1 MEEPVRSLLS
11 HQSWLRRLARR
22 LVRSPAAADDLVQ
35 DTCVTA
41 LRVAPPGADMR
52 PWLRGV
58 MRHLASHYVRGERRR
73 IAREDSYQRITSSIA
88 APDGILEY
96 GVDRERLRDIVESL
110 PEPFRST
117 VVQRYIEGL
126 SCAEIARAHRVPA
139 GTVRWRQTRALELL
153 RSRLEDGAPTTGRR
167 RRLFWPF
174 AGAGSSL
181 SSGRSL
187 LPVPGRGSL
196 VALGLA
202 GLVAIIGLG
211 LRTGADDS
219 VAEAH
224 PVSDTFLGR
233 LSLVATTELG
243 AGPDRSGAGG
253 PEASTR
259 AGRGAAAWSSTGDAR
274 RRRRAAPLATDD
286 SWLAQLIEDYELA
299 LYDCAIE
306 RDQVLHCER
315 EPIPPGAAGA
325 ATCSVLQRSLSAIE
339 LATGPGARS
348 RHTRRFL
355 AAARFTNL
363 ALSRKLGCAPAPD
376 RGQEPSPERPAAGS
390 ADVADDAEA
399 EPAAEPEPD
408 DDGAEIDE
416 GESDPDGEPSCESH
430 RGEAGDE
437 CTTCT
442 DGGGSDTFCGP
453 VNCTTTTEQDGAVCT
468 SCSDGHGH
476 AQTSCTG
483 GTWESGCELTVQE
496 HGLLCSA
503 CPGDGG
509 SPPECLVSNCY
520 VRNRCLECRDPKGRI
535 GTDCSIDYEEVPAES
550 TTVGGGGTFNVCSA
564 HWGFPGGSGG
574 TCHFPGTGTCTFS
587 ERGGARCIDCRYPGG
602 GDTGTCLLDP
612 SDPLPDPMAGR
623 PGNLPPPG
631 GCVTETRGDGIQ
643 CTTCTAGDMRATM
656 SCRFPPA
663 SGCEIDHGTHP
674 GERCVSCTLV
684 GGGLATFCDGAGT

>member
-41 LRVAPPGADMR
+41 LRVAPPDADMR

-96 GVDRERLRDIVESL
+96 GVGRERLRDIVESL

-117 VVQRYIEGL
+117 VVQRYLEGL

-153 RSRLEDGAPTTGRR
+153 RSRLEDGARTTRRR

-181 SSGRSL
+181 SAGRSL

-224 PVSDTFLGR
+224 PVSDSFLGR

-243 AGPDRSGAGG
+243 AGPDCSGAGG
-253 PEASTR
+253 PYAPTR
-259 AGRGAAAWSSTGDAR
+259 AGLGAGTPVVDRGT
-274 RRRRAAPLATDD
+274 RADGAGPRLLATDD
-286 SWLAQLIEDYELA
+286 SWLEQLIEDYELA

-315 EPIPPGAAGA
+315 RADPARRGGRRHLLGVAEEPERDRAGHRAGRALPAHKALSGRGA
-325 ATCSVLQRSLSAIE
+325 VHQR
-339 LATGPGARS
+339 GARPQ
-348 RHTRRFL
+348 
-355 AAARFTNL
+355 ARL
-363 ALSRKLGCAPAPD
+363 RAVLRIADK
-376 RGQEPSPERPAAGS
+376 EPSPELTGRGQRRCCRRRGACPGGRAGAGRRRRGRLTRAS
-390 ADVADDAEA
+390 
-399 EPAAEPEPD
+399 PN
-408 DDGAEIDE
+408 
-416 GESDPDGEPSCESH
+416 PDGEPS
-430 RGEAGDE
+430 
-437 CTTCT
+437 
-442 DGGGSDTFCGP
+442 
-453 VNCTTTTEQDGAVCT
+453 
-468 SCSDGHGH
+468 
-476 AQTSCTG
+476 
-483 GTWESGCELTVQE
+483 
-496 HGLLCSA
+496 
-503 CPGDGG
+503 
-509 SPPECLVSNCY
+509 
-520 VRNRCLECRDPKGRI
+520 
-535 GTDCSIDYEEVPAES
+535 
-550 TTVGGGGTFNVCSA
+550 
-564 HWGFPGGSGG
+564 
-574 TCHFPGTGTCTFS
+574 
-587 ERGGARCIDCRYPGG
+587 
-602 GDTGTCLLDP
+602 
-612 SDPLPDPMAGR
+612 
-623 PGNLPPPG
+623 
-631 GCVTETRGDGIQ
+631 
-643 CTTCTAGDMRATM
+643 
-656 SCRFPPA
+656 
-663 SGCEIDHGTHP
+663 
-674 GERCVSCTLV
+674 
-684 GGGLATFCDGAGT
+684 